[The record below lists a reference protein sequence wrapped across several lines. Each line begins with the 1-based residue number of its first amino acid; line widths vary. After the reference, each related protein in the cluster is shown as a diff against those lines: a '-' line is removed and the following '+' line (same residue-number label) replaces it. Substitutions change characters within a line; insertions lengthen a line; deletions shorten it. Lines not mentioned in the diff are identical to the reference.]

1 VVRLRK
7 VIDGEQTGISK
18 NINWKGGGSF
28 VYLELKKYNQT
39 FIEQIEALKPDGTN
53 EEKRFVELFSR
64 RFEGNQD

>member
-1 VVRLRK
+1 MKLYETL
-7 VIDGEQTGISK
+7 EQQLK
-18 NINWKGGGSF
+18 KEPNF
-28 VYLELKKYNQT
+28 VTDNGELKKYNQN